1 MKVGFIG
8 LGKMGQGMSRRIL
21 GGGHDLLVY
30 NRTREKASDLADA
43 GAIIA
48 PSLAEVCRRRDIVI
62 TMVSDDTAVKEVTL
76 GAGGVRDS
84 LAPGAVHLCMGTHS
98 VAVIQA
104 LGAAHAQ
111 ANQSMVC
118 APVLGRPDAAAAG
131 QLGIV
136 AAGPADAVQ
145 QCEPLFQVIGRRTFE
160 AGAKQEGAA
169 AIKLSNNFV
178 LGAAIE
184 AMSEAFSLV
193 RKYGVLPQVLF
204 DVMTDALFASPAYKI
219 YGKIIVDESYDKA
232 GFMTLQGLKDLN
244 LVLAAA
250 DQARVPMPSAN
261 NVRDRLLG
269 AIAHGDGDKDWAVM
283 AREQNRACGIES

>member
-8 LGKMGQGMSRRIL
+8 LGKMGQAMTRRIL
-21 GGGHDLLVY
+21 AGGHDLTVY
-30 NRTREKASDLADA
+30 NRTKEKAAALTSE
-43 GAIIA
+43 GAAIA
-48 PSLAEVCRRRDIVI
+48 TSIASVCDGREVVI
-62 TMVSDDTAVKEVTL
+62 TMVADDTAVKEVVL
-76 GAGGVRDS
+76 GKAGVRDS
-84 LAPGAVHLCMGTHS
+84 LRAGAIHLCMGTHS
-98 VAVIQA
+98 VAAVQA
-104 LGAAHAQ
+104 LSAAHVQ
-111 ANQSMVC
+111 ANQKMVS

-136 AAGPADAVQ
+136 AGGPEEAVKA
-145 QCEPLFQVIGRRTFE
+145 CEPLFQVLGRRTFE
-160 AGAKQEGAA
+160 AGTKPEGAA

-184 AMSEAFSLV
+184 AMAEAFSLV
-193 RKYGVLPQVLF
+193 RKYGVAPQVLF
-204 DVMTDALFASPAYKI
+204 DVMTDALFAAPAYKI
-219 YGKIIVDESYDKA
+219 YGKIMVDESYDKA

-269 AIAHGDGDKDWAVM
+269 AIAHGDGEKDWAVM
-283 AREQNRACGIES
+283 AREQARACGLE

>member
-1 MKVGFIG
+1 
-8 LGKMGQGMSRRIL
+8 
-21 GGGHDLLVY
+21 
-30 NRTREKASDLADA
+30 
-43 GAIIA
+43 
-48 PSLAEVCRRRDIVI
+48 
-62 TMVSDDTAVKEVTL
+62 MVADDTAVKEVTL
-76 GAGGVRDS
+76 GGGGVRDS

-98 VAVIQA
+98 VAAIQA
-104 LGAAHAQ
+104 LSAAHAQ
-111 ANQSMVC
+111 ANQKMVC

-136 AAGPADAVQ
+136 AGGPADAVKR
-145 QCEPLFQVIGRRTFE
+145 CEPLFQVIGRRTFE

-184 AMSEAFSLV
+184 AMGEAFSLV
-193 RKYGVLPQVLF
+193 RKYGVMPQVLF

-283 AREQNRACGIES
+283 AREQNRASGIEK

>member
-8 LGKMGQGMSRRIL
+8 LGKMGQGMTRRIL
-21 GGGHDLLVY
+21 GGGHDLTVY
-30 NRTREKASDLADA
+30 NRTSEKAGALASE
-43 GAIIA
+43 GATIA
-48 PSLAEVCRRRDIVI
+48 TSIANVCDGRDVVI
-62 TMVSDDTAVKEVTL
+62 TMVADDTAVKEVVL
-76 GAGGVRDS
+76 GKGGLRDS
-84 LAPGAVHLCMGTHS
+84 LDAGAIHACMGTHS
-98 VAVIQA
+98 VAAVQA
-104 LGAAHAQ
+104 LSAAHVQ
-111 ANQSMVC
+111 ADQKMVS

-136 AAGPADAVQ
+136 AGGPEDAVRA
-145 QCEPLFQVIGRRTFE
+145 CAPLFQVLGRRTFE
-160 AGAKQEGAA
+160 AGAKPEGAA

-184 AMSEAFSLV
+184 AMAEAFSLV
-193 RKYGVLPQVLF
+193 RKYGVGPQVLF
-204 DVMTDALFASPAYKI
+204 DVMTDALFAAPAYKI

-261 NVRDRLLG
+261 TVRDRLLG
-269 AIAHGDGDKDWAVM
+269 AIAHGDGEKDWAVM
-283 AREQNRACGIES
+283 AREQNRASGIE

>member
-1 MKVGFIG
+1 MNVGFIG

-30 NRTREKASDLADA
+30 NRTREKAADLAGA
-43 GAIIA
+43 GATVATAIGD
-48 PSLAEVCRRRDIVI
+48 VCRGRDVVI

-98 VAVIQA
+98 VAVVQA
-104 LGAAHAQ
+104 LSAAHAQ
-111 ANQSMVC
+111 ANQKMVC

-136 AAGPADAVQ
+136 AAGPSDAVK

-160 AGAKQEGAA
+160 AGPKQEGAA

-184 AMSEAFSLV
+184 AMGEAFSLV
-193 RKYGVLPQVLF
+193 RKYGVVPQVLF

-219 YGKIIVDESYDKA
+219 YGKIIVDQSYDKA

-269 AIAHGDGDKDWAVM
+269 AIAHGDGEKDWAVM
-283 AREQNRACGIES
+283 AREQNRASGIE

>member
-30 NRTREKASDLADA
+30 NRTREKTTDLAAA
-43 GAIIA
+43 GAIVA
-48 PSLAEVCRRRDIVI
+48 SSLADVCRGCDVVI
-62 TMVSDDTAVKEVTL
+62 TMVSDDTAVKAVTL
-76 GAGGVRDS
+76 GGGGVRDS

-98 VAVIQA
+98 VAAIQV
-104 LGAAHAQ
+104 LGSAHAQ
-111 ANQSMVC
+111 ANQQMVC

-131 QLGIV
+131 QLAIV
-136 AAGPADAVQ
+136 AGGPAEAVKR
-145 QCEPLFQVIGRRTFE
+145 CEPLFQVIGRRTFE
-160 AGAKQEGAA
+160 AGAKPEGAA

-184 AMSEAFSLV
+184 AMAEAFSLV
-193 RKYGVLPQVLF
+193 RKYGVMPQVLF

-269 AIAHGDGDKDWAVM
+269 AIAHGDGEKDWAVM
-283 AREQNRACGIES
+283 AREQNRASGIE

>member
-1 MKVGFIG
+1 MRVGFIG
-8 LGKMGQGMSRRIL
+8 LGKMGQGMTRRLL
-21 GGGHDLLVY
+21 GGGHDLIVY
-30 NRTREKASDLADA
+30 NRTTEKAADLATA
-43 GAIIA
+43 GATVAGSIA
-48 PSLAEVCRRRDIVI
+48 DACRGRDVVI
-62 TMVSDDTAVKEVTL
+62 TMVADDTAVKDVTL

-84 LAPGAVHLCMGTHS
+84 LAAGAVHLCMGTHS
-98 VAVIQA
+98 VAAIQA
-104 LGAAHAQ
+104 LAKAHDS
-111 ANQSMVC
+111 ANQKMVC

-136 AAGPADAVQ
+136 AAGPADAVKT
-145 QCEPLFQVIGRRTFE
+145 CEPLFQVLGRRTFE

-184 AMSEAFSLV
+184 AMAEAFSLV
-193 RKYGVLPQVLF
+193 RKYSVPPQVLY
-204 DVMTDALFASPAYKI
+204 DVMTDALFAAPAYKI
-219 YGKIIVDESYDKA
+219 YGRIMVDESYDKV

-244 LVLAAA
+244 LALAAA
-250 DQARVPMPSAN
+250 DQARVPMPTAN

-283 AREQNRACGIES
+283 AREQNRASGIE

>member
-30 NRTREKASDLADA
+30 NRTPEKASDLAGA
-43 GAIIA
+43 GALIA
-48 PSLAEVCRRRDIVI
+48 SSVAEVCRGREVVI

-76 GAGGVRDS
+76 GGGGVRDS

-98 VAVIQA
+98 VAAIQA
-104 LGAAHAQ
+104 LSAAHAQ
-111 ANQSMVC
+111 ANQNLVC

-136 AAGPADAVQ
+136 AGGPADAVKR
-145 QCEPLFQVIGRRTFE
+145 CEPLFQVIGRRTFE
-160 AGAKQEGAA
+160 AGGKPEGAA

-184 AMSEAFSLV
+184 AMGEAFSLV
-193 RKYGVLPQVLF
+193 RKYNVMPQVLF
-204 DVMTDALFASPAYKI
+204 DVMTDALFAAPAYKI
-219 YGKIIVDESYDKA
+219 YGKIIVDESYDTA
-232 GFMTLQGLKDLN
+232 GFLTRQGLKDLN

-261 NVRDRLLG
+261 VVRDRLLG
-269 AIAHGDGDKDWAVM
+269 AIAHGDGEKDWAVM
-283 AREQNRACGIES
+283 AREQNRASGIE

>member
-8 LGKMGQGMSRRIL
+8 LGKMGQGMTRRIL

-30 NRTREKASDLADA
+30 NRTREKAGDLAAA
-43 GAIIA
+43 GATVATSIA
-48 PSLAEVCRRRDIVI
+48 EACLGRDIVI
-62 TMVSDDTAVKEVTL
+62 TMVADDAAVKEVTL
-76 GAGGVRDS
+76 SAGGVRDS
-84 LAPGAVHLCMGTHS
+84 LIPGAVHLCMGTHS
-98 VAVIQA
+98 VAAIQA
-104 LGAAHAQ
+104 LTAAHAQ
-111 ANQSMVC
+111 ANQTMVC

-136 AAGPADAVQ
+136 AGGPADAVK

-160 AGAKQEGAA
+160 AGEKQEGAA

-184 AMSEAFSLV
+184 AMGEAFSLV
-193 RKYGVLPQVLF
+193 RKYGVMPQVLF

-232 GFMTLQGLKDLN
+232 GFKTLQGLKDLN

-250 DQARVPMPSAN
+250 DQVRVPMPSAN

-283 AREQNRACGIES
+283 AREQNRASGIE

>member
-21 GGGHDLLVY
+21 GGGHDLLAY
-30 NRTREKASDLADA
+30 NRTPEKASDLAGA
-43 GAIIA
+43 GALIA
-48 PSLAEVCRRRDIVI
+48 SSIAEACRGCEVVI

-76 GAGGVRDS
+76 GGGGVRDS

-98 VAVIQA
+98 VAAIQA
-104 LGAAHAQ
+104 LSAAHAQ
-111 ANQSMVC
+111 AKQSMVC

-136 AAGPADAVQ
+136 AAGPADAVKRCQ
-145 QCEPLFQVIGRRTFE
+145 PLFQVIGRRTFE
-160 AGAKQEGAA
+160 AGGKPEGAA

-184 AMSEAFSLV
+184 AMGEAFSLV
-193 RKYGVLPQVLF
+193 RKYNVMPQVLF
-204 DVMTDALFASPAYKI
+204 DVMTDALFAAPAYKI
-219 YGKIIVDESYDKA
+219 YGKIIVDESYDTA
-232 GFMTLQGLKDLN
+232 GFLTRQGLKDLN

-261 NVRDRLLG
+261 TVRDRLLG

-283 AREQNRACGIES
+283 AREQNRASGIE